1 MATINSILTT
11 FAQQNLV
18 LGYQSNE
25 REKIESS
32 LSHLEKL
39 IKDTLSGQIK
49 EIIRFGSY
57 TRNTIL
63 PRKYDPQSDID
74 LMIVFQHDGNTSPET
89 YRNKIK
95 RIIENSYPNSL
106 SKKDFPVIKLEL
118 NHIMFDL
125 VPAYVDVLFWGKKTY
140 YIPSRQSNWSKWQET
155 LPNDINEQL
164 SNKNQR
170 YGNNIVRNV
179 IRLCKHWNANNDRIF
194 DSYEMEKWIVER
206 FFYSGDNLYAKFLSV
221 MNDLAQHHQ
230 HEGTKQALNWIREYQ
245 GNWQRQADVNKQ
257 FEWLQK
263 LLPGLK

>member
-125 VPAYVDVLFWGKKTY
+125 VPAYVDVLFWGKKKY
-140 YIPSRQSNWSKWQET
+140 YIPRRQSNWSKWQET

-164 SNKNQR
+164 SKKNQD

-179 IRLCKHWNANNDRIF
+179 IRLCKHWNAINGRIF
-194 DSYEMEKWIVER
+194 DSYEMEKWIVGR
-206 FFYSGDNLYAKFLSV
+206 YFYIGDNLYDKFLSV
-221 MNDLAQHHQ
+221 MNDLA
-230 HEGTKQALNWIREYQ
+230 GDLAGVRQALDYI
-245 GNWQRQADVNKQ
+245 
-257 FEWLQK
+257 QK
-263 LLPGLK
+263 YKGD